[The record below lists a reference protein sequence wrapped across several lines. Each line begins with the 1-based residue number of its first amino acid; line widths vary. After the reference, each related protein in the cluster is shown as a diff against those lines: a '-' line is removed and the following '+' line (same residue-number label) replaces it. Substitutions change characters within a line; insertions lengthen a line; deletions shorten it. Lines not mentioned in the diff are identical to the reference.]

1 MKPLPTFDR
10 NLLMVMEK
18 VVPADERAEFT
29 RGWQAELWHGHY
41 RGRTY
46 RATTELTAGL
56 VRDALWLRGESWRR
70 AYSGTAI
77 LCLAA
82 LGGLLGLS
90 VLFAAA
96 LNGSWHSLRFAEQFK
111 RFLLEAPLVVFVSY
125 ATSSRRHIHEGWANG
140 WVKRQGFLA
149 AKTGLILMFTAVLS
163 TDICEPAH
171 AVSPMLADLPQIVLF
186 VAFALVGLRWAFTDQ
201 EQRCKECLRLLA
213 TPARVGRPSHNLLE
227 WSGTELVC
235 KQGHGRLSVPEME
248 TSWCRSSEWVSRR
261 WDGAASA

>member
-10 NLLMVMEK
+10 RLLLVVEK
-18 VVPADERAEFT
+18 VVPAGERAEWT

-41 RGRTY
+41 YGRTY

-56 VRDALWLRGESWRR
+56 IRDAIWLRGESWRR
-70 AYSGTAI
+70 AFSGTAI

-90 VLFAAA
+90 ILFAVA
-96 LNGSWHSLRFAEQFK
+96 LNGSWHSLRFAEQLK
-111 RFLLEAPLVVFVSY
+111 RFLLEAPLVVLVSF

-140 WVKRQGFLA
+140 WVTRQLFLG
-149 AKTGLILMFTAVLS
+149 AKTALILTFTAVLS
-163 TDICEPAH
+163 TDICQPVH
-171 AVSPMLADLPQIVLF
+171 AVSPVVADLVQIFFF
-186 VAFALVGLRWAFTDQ
+186 VVFALAGLRWAFADQ
-201 EQRCKECLRLLA
+201 EQRCKQCLRRLA

-227 WSGTELVC
+227 WNGTELVC

-248 TSWCRSSEWVSRR
+248 TSWCRASEWVSRGWNR
-261 WDGAASA
+261 AASV